1 MKLVGKPLPLCYGFT
16 MFLHEPL
23 FIPTKVKQFALR
35 IEPLATSSPPL
46 VQPVPSPDISSDCI

>member
-1 MKLVGKPLPLCYGFT
+1 

-23 FIPTKVKQFALR
+23 FFPTKVKQFALR

-46 VQPVPSPDISSDCI
+46 VQPIPSPDIFSDCV